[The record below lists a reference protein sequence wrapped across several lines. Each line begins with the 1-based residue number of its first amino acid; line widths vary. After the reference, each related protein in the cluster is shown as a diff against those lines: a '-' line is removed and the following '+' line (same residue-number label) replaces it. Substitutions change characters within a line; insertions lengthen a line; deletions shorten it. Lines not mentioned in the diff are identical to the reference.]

1 MLYLGVLYM
10 LYIFGSGT
18 SGIGM
23 TMTMRREG
31 MQDQSEKNIN
41 HTVDGSNPAP
51 PGMYKPL

>member
-1 MLYLGVLYM
+1 MLYLGV

-31 MQDQSEKNIN
+31 MQDQ
-41 HTVDGSNPAP
+41 
-51 PGMYKPL
+51 